1 MLVETSLRE
10 FPMNRVA
17 EMARLAEELGFD
29 GITFSEVRHDP
40 FVVAAVAASATGR
53 VHLATSVAIAFPR
66 SPMVVAQATH
76 NLQQLSGGRFT
87 VGLGTQVRGHIVGRF
102 SSTWDSPGPRM
113 REYVESLR
121 AIWACWQHGTA
132 LNYEGRFYQFTLM
145 TPEFNLGPTPHPLRI
160 DLAAINPFNIET
172 AGTLADGL
180 RVHGFNTP
188 AYLHDVIWPAVD
200 DAAERTGRSLATF
213 EMIGGGFVASG
224 PDEETVRAAREG
236 VRRRVAFYA
245 STRAYAPILEHHG
258 WGALGPA
265 LRELIARGEWQRLH
279 MLVDDEVLDQ
289 FCVAGTYRSIA
300 DRVGIRLGGRIDRIS
315 LPLPA
320 SVADDRDG
328 IAGAVRDLQAVPTAR
343 EIRSASPTPGVR
355 D

>member
-17 EMARLAEELGFD
+17 EMARRAEEIGFD

-53 VHLATSVAIAFPR
+53 VRLATSVAIAFPR

-76 NLQQLSGGRFT
+76 NLQELSGGRFT
-87 VGLGTQVRGHIVGRF
+87 VGLGTQVRGHITRRF
-102 SSTWDSPGPRM
+102 SSTWDSPGPRL

-121 AIWACWQHGTA
+121 AIWACWQQGSE
-132 LNYEGRFYQFTLM
+132 LDYQGRFYQFTLM
-145 TPEFNLGPTPHPLRI
+145 TPEFNFGPTSHPLRI

-172 AGTLADGL
+172 AGMLADGL

-188 AYLHDVIWPAVD
+188 AYLHDVIWPAVE
-200 DAAERTGRSLATF
+200 DAAERAGRSLATF
-213 EMIGGGFVASG
+213 QMIGGGFIASG
-224 PDEETVRAAREG
+224 PDEASVRAAREG
-236 VRRRVAFYA
+236 TRRRVAFYA
-245 STRAYAPILEHHG
+245 STRAYTPILEHHG

-265 LRELIARGEWQRLH
+265 LRELIARDEWGRLH
-279 MLVDDEVLDQ
+279 TLVDDEVLDR
-289 FCVAGTYRSIA
+289 FCIAGTYDVLA
-300 DRVGIRLGGRIDRIS
+300 ERVGARLGGRIDRIS

-320 SVADDRDG
+320 NAAEDRDR
-328 IAGAVRDLQAVPTAR
+328 IAGAVRDLQSVPTAR
-343 EIRSASPTPGVR
+343 QQR
-355 D
+355 